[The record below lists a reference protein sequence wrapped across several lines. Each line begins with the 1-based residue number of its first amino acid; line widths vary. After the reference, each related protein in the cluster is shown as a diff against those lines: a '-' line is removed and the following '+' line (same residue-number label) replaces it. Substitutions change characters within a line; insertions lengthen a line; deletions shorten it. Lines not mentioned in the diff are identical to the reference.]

1 MNGPSPISGLLAT
14 GDWMMTPGERAT
26 LAGVVCML
34 KPSLSIEIGT
44 HKGGSLEQISAHI
57 GTVHSFDLVRHR
69 EVTEERFP
77 NVTFHIGD
85 SHELLPEFLEQLAE
99 SGANV
104 DFVFVDGDHSAPGV
118 QRDVED
124 LLSSSSVRKTIILL
138 HDTLNE
144 RVRAGLEQIDYG
156 ASDGVRFVDL
166 DFVQGKVM
174 SEGPQKN
181 ELWYGLGLV
190 VTGWD
195 LAGDQPWPPAYS
207 ASDVYASFA
216 TALAEG
222 ESISRPGYGQL
233 RELEEHLAAQ
243 RELVKL
249 MERSWSWRL
258 TAPVRSVAQF
268 VRRHAPSGR
277 PTP

>member
-1 MNGPSPISGLLAT
+1 MNGPSSISGLLAI
-14 GDWMMTPGERAT
+14 GDWMMTPGERAA
-26 LAGVVCML
+26 LAGVVSML

-44 HKGGSLEQISAHI
+44 HKGGSLEPISAHS
-57 GTVHSFDLVRHR
+57 TAVHSFDLVRHP
-69 EVTEERFP
+69 EVTEDRFP

-85 SHELLPEFLEQLAE
+85 SHKLLPELLAQLAE

-124 LLSSSSVRKTIILL
+124 LLSSASVRKTIILL

-144 RVRAGLEQIDYG
+144 RVRAGLEQIDYSVG
-156 ASDGVRFVDL
+156 NRVRFVDL

-174 SEGPQKN
+174 SEGPQKD

-190 VTGWD
+190 VTGWE
-195 LAGDQPWPPAYS
+195 LAGDQAWPPAYS
-207 ASDVYASFA
+207 ASDVYAAFA
-216 TALAEG
+216 TELAEG
-222 ESISRPGYGQL
+222 ESISRLGYGQL
-233 RELEEHLAAQ
+233 RELEEQLAAQ

-258 TAPVRSVAQF
+258 TAPARSLAHLVRE
-268 VRRHAPSGR
+268 HARSGR